1 VNGYADI
8 VRNSIKKNRSPMTEK
23 PKILQRQTVANTK
36 LFQVESLSL
45 EFSNGQQRQY
55 ERLMRGHGHGAVLIV
70 PLIDSNTVLLIKEY
84 AAGLHR
90 YELGLPKGKLDAGED
105 SLTAAN
111 REMQEEIGY
120 AANKL
125 HLLTRL
131 SLAPSYM
138 EHCIDIVIAED
149 LYPSTLSGD
158 EPEPLEVV
166 PWKLSELPKL
176 MASGECTEAR
186 SIAALYLTL
195 EHLKRLTVTQ

>member
-1 VNGYADI
+1 MA
-8 VRNSIKKNRSPMTEK
+8 EK
-23 PKILQRQTVANTK
+23 PKILQRQTVASTR
-36 LFQVESLSL
+36 LFHIESLSL

-55 ERLMRGHGHGAVLIV
+55 ERLIRGQGHGAVLIV
-70 PLIDSNTVLLIKEY
+70 PLLDNDTVLLIKEY

-90 YELGLPKGKLDAGED
+90 YELGLPKGKLDAGEN
-105 SLTAAN
+105 SLAAAN
-111 REMQEEIGY
+111 RELQEEIGY

-125 HLLTRL
+125 QFLNRL

-149 LYPSTLSGD
+149 LYHSRLDGD

-195 EHLKRLTVTQ
+195 EYLNRLTVSE